1 MMETVSPNLYVKD
14 LQETI
19 SFYQILG
26 FQVIT
31 VVPDNSNPVFAL
43 MMNGSVT
50 FMFQTFASIE
60 NMLPVVSRQSGGSL
74 LLYIKVKS
82 VRQFYEDIKD
92 KVTVLQGL
100 ETTFYGATEF
110 SIQDNNNFMLTF
122 AEDE

>member
-1 MMETVSPNLYVKD
+1 METVSPNLYVKD

-19 SFYQILG
+19 SFYKILG
-26 FQVIT
+26 FQIIT
-31 VVPDNSNPVFAL
+31 EVPDNGNPVFVL

-60 NMLPVVSRQSGGSL
+60 SMLPVVSRQNGGSL
-74 LLYIKVKS
+74 LLYIKVENI
-82 VRQFYEDIKD
+82 RWFYEDIKD

>member
-1 MMETVSPNLYVKD
+1 METVSPNLYVKD

-60 NMLPVVSRQSGGSL
+60 NMLLVVSRQTGGSL
-74 LLYIKVKS
+74 LLYIKVKG
-82 VRQFYEDIKD
+82 VRRFYEDKD

>member
-1 MMETVSPNLYVKD
+1 METVSPNLYVKD

-60 NMLPVVSRQSGGSL
+60 NMLPVVSRQNGGSL
-74 LLYIKVKS
+74 LLYVKVKS
-82 VRQFYEDIKD
+82 VREFYEDIKN
-92 KVTVLQGL
+92 KVTLLQGL
-100 ETTFYGATEF
+100 ETTFYGVTEF

>member
-1 MMETVSPNLYVKD
+1 MEAVSPNLYVKD

-19 SFYQILG
+19 SFYKILG

-31 VVPDNSNPVFAL
+31 EVPDDGNPVFAL

-60 NMLPVVSRQSGGSL
+60 NMLPIVSRQSGGSL

-82 VRQFYEDIKD
+82 IRQFYQDIKD
-92 KVTVLQGL
+92 KVTILQGM